1 MIMSEEEISHEF
13 RLTNIDENWNY
24 LIEEINQ
31 NELISKKHKNVYG
44 VFNFIGHLLFLI
56 STVPGCISISSFAS
70 LVGMPIEIASSAIR
84 LKIWVIVAGIKRSV
98 I

>member
-1 MIMSEEEISHEF
+1 MSEEEISHEF

-31 NELISKKHKNVYG
+31 NELINKKHKNVYG

-70 LVGMPIEIASSAIR
+70 LVDMPIEIASSAIR

>member
-1 MIMSEEEISHEF
+1 MSEEEISHEF

-44 VFNFIGHLLFLI
+44 VFNFIGNLLFLI
-56 STVPGCISISSFAS
+56 YTVHGCISISSFAS
-70 LVGMPIEIASSAIR
+70 LVGMPIEITSSTIR
-84 LKIWVIVAGIKRSV
+84 LKICVIITGIKRSV